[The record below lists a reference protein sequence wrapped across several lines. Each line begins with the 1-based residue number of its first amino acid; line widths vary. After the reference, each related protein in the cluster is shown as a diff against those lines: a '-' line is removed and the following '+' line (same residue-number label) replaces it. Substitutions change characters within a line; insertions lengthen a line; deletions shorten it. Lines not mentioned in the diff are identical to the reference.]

1 MPPFRPLDAPLPMK
15 RSNIN
20 LLICLDAL
28 LTERSVTRAAERLG
42 MSQPGVSNA
51 LSRLRELTGDPLLV
65 RSGNGFLLT
74 ERAQAI
80 AQKVRTG
87 IELMDDI
94 FMHEGPLDLARASGT
109 ATLALADSMGL
120 AYMPALAQTVA
131 REAPELVLNV
141 RAPDPAHLREWLA
154 EGECD
159 VAIGH
164 FPELAPDL
172 RSHPLLEQPL
182 ACIFAR
188 GGARSPLTLNDYLS
202 RTHVVFGSPFS
213 PRSTLEHTLG
223 SALASAGHER
233 RRTVRVS
240 SVMLI
245 PYIVA
250 GSAHIATLPAWM
262 CRHFAS
268 LLPLSVSPV
277 PIDVPSATTVMVW
290 HERTHRV
297 ALHRWLREQIR
308 DIVPG
313 AAALGFDIRSDAAP
327 HQAEAIRPFGA
338 LDGGVSG

>member
-1 MPPFRPLDAPLPMK
+1 MK

-51 LSRLRELTGDPLLV
+51 LARLRELTGDPLLV

-74 ERAQAI
+74 ERAQAL
-80 AQKVRTG
+80 ARKVRTG

-94 FMHEGPLDLARASGT
+94 FTHEGPLDLASASGT
-109 ATLALADSMGL
+109 VTLALAESMGL
-120 AYMPALAQTVA
+120 AYMPALAQAVA
-131 REAPELVLNV
+131 TQAPALVLNV

-164 FPELAPDL
+164 FPDLAPDL

-182 ACIFAR
+182 ACIHAR
-188 GGARSPLTLNDYLS
+188 GTVRGTLTLSEYLARS
-202 RTHVVFGSPFS
+202 HVVFGSPFS
-213 PRSTLEHTLG
+213 PRSTLEQTLG
-223 SALASAGHER
+223 AALAAAGHER
-233 RRTVRVS
+233 RRLVRVS

-250 GSAHIATLPAWM
+250 GSQHVATLPEWI
-262 CRHFAS
+262 CRHFAT
-268 LLPLSVSPV
+268 LLPLQVSPV
-277 PIDVPSATTVMVW
+277 PVAVPSATTVMVW
-290 HERTHRV
+290 HERTHRL
-297 ALHRWLREQIR
+297 ALHRWLREQVR
-308 DIVPG
+308 EIVPG
-313 AAALGFDIRSDAAP
+313 AATLGFDIRAP
-327 HQAEAIRPFGA
+327 APRQAQAIRPLRA
-338 LDGGVSG
+338 LDGGAAR